1 MSQPK
6 IHPSQV
12 GSTAIKQVVSAVMGP
27 TTGTAVRAINN
38 TTPLITD
45 GVEVATCT
53 INLASNQSRVLYA
66 AAANVDTNTSNR
78 NIIFMIFRD
87 SVCIGVSQL
96 YCANANTV
104 ESISRSRYDFPNAA
118 GPVTYSIRVAAD
130 AATTW
135 YINTNAAGNTFGGLM
150 NTSIILE
157 EILPE

>member
-12 GSTAIKQVVSAVMGP
+12 GSTAIKQVVSSVIGP
-27 TTGTAVRAINN
+27 TTGTATRAINN
-38 TTPLITD
+38 VTPLITD

-53 INLASNQSRVLYA
+53 ITLNSDQSRVLYTA
-66 AAANVDTNTSNR
+66 SANVDTNTNNR

-87 SVCIGVSQL
+87 DVCIGASQL
-96 YCANANTV
+96 FCANANTV
-104 ESISRSRYDFPNAA
+104 ESISRSRYDYPGVS

-135 YINTNAAGNTFGGLM
+135 YINDTVSGNTFGGLM

>member
-12 GSTAIKQVVSAVMGP
+12 GSTAIKQVVSSVIGP
-27 TTGTAVRAINN
+27 TTGTATRAINN
-38 TTPLITD
+38 VTPLITD

-53 INLASNQSRVLYA
+53 ITLNSDQSRVLYTTS
-66 AAANVDTNTSNR
+66 ANVDTNTNNR

-87 SVCIGVSQL
+87 NICIGASQL

-104 ESISRSRYDFPNAA
+104 ESISRSRYDFPNVT

-135 YINTNAAGNTFGGLM
+135 YINTNTGGNTFGGLM